1 MDSPKGLSDK
11 ASQFNRVGLIRFG
24 RSVVAHHLTQITPAA
39 WGPYINPVSFNHP
52 SLTVGRGL
60 EDRPVPF
67 THHNK
72 ATMAVETIYRSS
84 RDPES
89 IFMGKNEA
97 DTHDRMLE
105 LAEQVTRVLEK
116 QFTDLSDKQ
125 AEDIGI
131 YLSQNRALL
140 AKAFKGDASLLSQLL
155 EAPALS

>member
-1 MDSPKGLSDK
+1 MTDLC
-11 ASQFNRVGLIRFG
+11 
-24 RSVVAHHLTQITPAA
+24 HLHTNNEA
-39 WGPYINPVSFNHP
+39 
-52 SLTVGRGL
+52 
-60 EDRPVPF
+60 
-67 THHNK
+67 K
-72 ATMAVETIYRSS
+72 MAVETIYRSS
-84 RDPES
+84 RDPET

-105 LAEQVTRVLEK
+105 LAEQVTRVLEN
-116 QFTDLSDKQ
+116 QFEGLTEKQ